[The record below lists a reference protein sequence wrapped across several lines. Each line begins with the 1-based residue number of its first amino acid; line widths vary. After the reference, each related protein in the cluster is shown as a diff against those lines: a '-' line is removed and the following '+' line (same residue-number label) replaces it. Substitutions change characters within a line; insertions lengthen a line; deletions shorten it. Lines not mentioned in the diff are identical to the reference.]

1 MDLQSGL
8 VSFYRANKLMNP
20 LRSVK
25 MGKCLWNF
33 FFFLCD
39 VYLGFFLLVALVY
52 LNPGFLYE
60 KKTMPK
66 TQTCLCFSFCFVT
79 GTCLCY
85 RHILVVILL
94 SADSILSLYLVTV
107 MD

>member
-1 MDLQSGL
+1 M
-8 VSFYRANKLMNP
+8 LME
-20 LRSVK
+20 L
-25 MGKCLWNF
+25 

-94 SADSILSLYLVTV
+94 SADSILSLYLVSHGLDKSGALAE
-107 MD
+107 MENWLFFNN